1 MSGQTLVERIL
12 SEKSGRDVR
21 AGDIVIAKVDL
32 AYVQDGTGPL
42 TFRQM
47 EAMGLAKAANPSR
60 TVVFIDHASPPP
72 RKELATDH
80 VYLRDFGG
88 KLGAVISD
96 IGGGGGRPGGRG
108 WGVMGGAMG
117 AFASGMGSTDVAV
130 AIGLGKTWLR
140 VPETIRFDV
149 KGAFPKG
156 VYSKDLI
163 LKVIGDIKTDG
174 ATYQSM
180 EWGGP
185 AIHAMPMTERMV
197 LSNMAVEAGGKCGP
211 IPSDE
216 ETKRYLKAHNREKD
230 WKPVTPDSDAE
241 YEREIEVDVKE
252 LEPMVARP
260 PQEDNVVPVTDP
272 SVKGLRL
279 QQVHLGSCT
288 NARFENSKGF
298 CDILKGEKVAS
309 GTRLIVTPASKE
321 SYEKS
326 LKAGLFDVLLDA
338 GAMINSPGCAACP
351 GVHGGIPGDGG
362 DGPRVE
368 VRGQHLHGPDRRG
381 AVLPPAVEPARAREA
396 RPRGRAEGVRGAGEE
411 GGLRRRREELREGLV
426 PGACAPDHQDRRDA
440 GGPRGGVAPALL
452 PELHQPR
459 TARGRRGRGPDRR
472 RRRARHRPRGGDR
485 PRPDEEGRAEVP
497 APSACDGANPG
508 GGRARRVH
516 QKARRPRNRRD
527 VTMGDAT
534 WAG

>member
-96 IGGGGGRPGGRG
+96 IGGGVCHQVAFEWYVRPGDVVIGADSHT
-108 WGVMGGAMG
+108 VMGGAMG

-185 AIHAMPMTERMV
+185 AVHAMPMTERMV
-197 LSNMAVEAGGKCGP
+197 LSNMAIEAGGKCGP

-216 ETKRYLKAHNREKD
+216 ETKRYLKAHKREKD
-230 WKPVTPDSDAE
+230 WKPLKPDSDAE
-241 YEREIEVDVKE
+241 YEREVEVDVKE

-272 SVKGLRL
+272 SVKGLRI
-279 QQVHLGSCT
+279 QQVYLGSCT
-288 NARFENSKGF
+288 NARFEDIKVF

-351 GVHGGIPGDGG
+351 GVHGGIPGDGENVLSTTNRNYVG
-362 DGPRVE
+362 RMGNPAAFTYLASPATAAATTIYGVITDPRE
-368 VRGQHLHGPDRRG
+368 V
-381 AVLPPAVEPARAREA
+381 V
-396 RPRGRAEGVRGAGEE
+396 
-411 GGLRRRREELREGLV
+411 
-426 PGACAPDHQDRRDA
+426 
-440 GGPRGGVAPALL
+440 
-452 PELHQPR
+452 
-459 TARGRRGRGPDRR
+459 
-472 RRRARHRPRGGDR
+472 
-485 PRPDEEGRAEVP
+485 
-497 APSACDGANPG
+497 
-508 GGRARRVH
+508 
-516 QKARRPRNRRD
+516 
-527 VTMGDAT
+527 
-534 WAG
+534 

>member
-1 MSGQTLVERIL
+1 
-12 SEKSGRDVR
+12 
-21 AGDIVIAKVDL
+21 
-32 AYVQDGTGPL
+32 
-42 TFRQM
+42 
-47 EAMGLAKAANPSR
+47 
-60 TVVFIDHASPPP
+60 
-72 RKELATDH
+72 

-96 IGGGGGRPGGRG
+96 IGGGVCHQVAFEWYVRPGDVVIGADSHT
-108 WGVMGGAMG
+108 VMGGAMG

-185 AIHAMPMTERMV
+185 AVHAMPMTERMV
-197 LSNMAVEAGGKCGP
+197 LSNMAIEAGGKCGP

-216 ETKRYLKAHNREKD
+216 ETKRYLKAHKREKD
-230 WKPVTPDSDAE
+230 WKPLKPDSDAE
-241 YEREIEVDVKE
+241 YEREVEVDVKE

-272 SVKGLRL
+272 SVKGLRI
-279 QQVHLGSCT
+279 QQVYLGSCT
-288 NARFENSKGF
+288 NARFEDIKVF

-351 GVHGGIPGDGG
+351 GVHGGIPGDGENVLSTTNRNYVG
-362 DGPRVE
+362 RMGNPAAFTYLASPATAAATTIYGVITDPRE
-368 VRGQHLHGPDRRG
+368 V
-381 AVLPPAVEPARAREA
+381 V
-396 RPRGRAEGVRGAGEE
+396 
-411 GGLRRRREELREGLV
+411 
-426 PGACAPDHQDRRDA
+426 
-440 GGPRGGVAPALL
+440 
-452 PELHQPR
+452 
-459 TARGRRGRGPDRR
+459 
-472 RRRARHRPRGGDR
+472 
-485 PRPDEEGRAEVP
+485 
-497 APSACDGANPG
+497 
-508 GGRARRVH
+508 
-516 QKARRPRNRRD
+516 
-527 VTMGDAT
+527 
-534 WAG
+534 

>member
-96 IGGGGGRPGGRG
+96 IGGGVCHQVAFEWYVRPGDVVIGADSHT
-108 WGVMGGAMG
+108 VMGGAMG

-185 AIHAMPMTERMV
+185 AVHAMPMTERMV
-197 LSNMAVEAGGKCGP
+197 LSNMAIEAGGKCGP

-216 ETKRYLKAHNREKD
+216 ETKRYLKAHKREKD
-230 WKPVTPDSDAE
+230 WKPLKPDSDAE
-241 YEREIEVDVKE
+241 YEREVEVDVKE

-272 SVKGLRL
+272 SVKGLRI
-279 QQVHLGSCT
+279 QQVYLGSCT
-288 NARFENSKGF
+288 NARFEDIKVF

-351 GVHGGIPGDGG
+351 GVHGGIPGDG
-362 DGPRVE
+362 E
-368 VRGQHLHGPDRRG
+368 N
-381 AVLPPAVEPARAREA
+381 VLSTTNRNYV
-396 RPRGRAEGVRGAGEE
+396 GRMGN
-411 GGLRRRREELREGLV
+411 
-426 PGACAPDHQDRRDA
+426 
-440 GGPRGGVAPALL
+440 
-452 PELHQPR
+452 
-459 TARGRRGRGPDRR
+459 
-472 RRRARHRPRGGDR
+472 
-485 PRPDEEGRAEVP
+485 
-497 APSACDGANPG
+497 PSAFTYLASPATAAATTIYGVITD
-508 GGRARRVH
+508 
-516 QKARRPRNRRD
+516 PRE
-527 VTMGDAT
+527 VV
-534 WAG
+534 

>member
-47 EAMGLAKAANPSR
+47 EAMGLNKAADPKR

-96 IGGGGGRPGGRG
+96 IGGGVCHQVAFEWYVRPGDVVIGADSHT
-108 WGVMGGAMG
+108 VMGGAMG

-140 VPETIRFDV
+140 VPESIKFDV

-197 LSNMAVEAGGKCGP
+197 LSNMAIEAGGKCGP

-241 YEREIEVDVKE
+241 YEREIEVDVKD

-272 SVKGLRL
+272 SVKGLRI
-279 QQVHLGSCT
+279 QQVYLGSCT
-288 NARFENSKGF
+288 NARFEDIKLF
-298 CDILKGEKVAS
+298 CDVMKGEKVAA

-326 LKAGLFDVLLDA
+326 LKAGLFATLLDA

-351 GVHGGIPGDGG
+351 GVHGGIPGDG
-362 DGPRVE
+362 E
-368 VRGQHLHGPDRRG
+368 N
-381 AVLPPAVEPARAREA
+381 VLSTTNRNYV
-396 RPRGRAEGVRGAGEE
+396 GRMGN
-411 GGLRRRREELREGLV
+411 
-426 PGACAPDHQDRRDA
+426 
-440 GGPRGGVAPALL
+440 
-452 PELHQPR
+452 
-459 TARGRRGRGPDRR
+459 
-472 RRRARHRPRGGDR
+472 
-485 PRPDEEGRAEVP
+485 
-497 APSACDGANPG
+497 PSAFTYLASPATAAATAITGVITD
-508 GGRARRVH
+508 
-516 QKARRPRNRRD
+516 PRE
-527 VTMGDAT
+527 VM
-534 WAG
+534 